1 MPCIHEHL
9 EKPNMLVFSETS
21 ELGEEDWE
29 GKQVENDRAGRLVD
43 VENAGGNG
51 VFVFVAVGAELRL

>member
-9 EKPNMLVFSETS
+9 ENPNMLVFSETS

-43 VENAGGNG
+43 VENAGGKG
-51 VFVFVAVGAELRL
+51 AFVAVGAELRL